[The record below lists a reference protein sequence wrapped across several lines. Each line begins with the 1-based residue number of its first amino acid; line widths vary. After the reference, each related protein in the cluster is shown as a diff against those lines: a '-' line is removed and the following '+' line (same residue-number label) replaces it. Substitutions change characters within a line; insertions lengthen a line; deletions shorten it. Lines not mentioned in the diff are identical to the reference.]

1 MFRSGPCGNRT
12 RLSGRPCF
20 ARCPGQRPV
29 PIDERAVLECDEQEL
44 NLQILAGWL
53 GYGQLGLPMPNR
65 RVLLSMAQAGLE
77 PAVHQGLSLAAL
89 PICVPRH
96 LPPAPST
103 GFEPA
108 ISCVTG
114 RRALQAAPRGQRISN
129 GPGGTRTGHRR
140 GTMRSIVPVVV
151 IPGSK
156 PRWSAGCL
164 PGRAQGRNRTRIRL
178 GLSQAALPIGVPG
191 QSSSPGWSRTIVS
204 WVWTKRRCRW
214 TTGLRSQSGVTESRT
229 RISGLRSQRRPV
241 GP

>member
-1 MFRSGPCGNRT
+1 MFCSGPCGNRT
-12 RLSGRPCF
+12 RLSGLR
-20 ARCPGQRPV
+20 GQRPV

-53 GYGQLGLPMPNR
+53 GYGQLGLPMPDR
-65 RVLLSMAQAGLE
+65 RELFSVAQAGVE

-114 RRALQAAPRGQRISN
+114 RRALQAAPRGQHVSN
-129 GPGGTRTGHRR
+129 GPGGTRTH
-140 GTMRSIVPVVV
+140 S

-156 PRWSAGCL
+156 PRWSADCL
-164 PGRAQGRNRTRIRL
+164 PGRAQGRSRTGIRL
-178 GLSQAALPIGVPG
+178 GLSQVALPIGVPG
-191 QSSSPGWSRTIVS
+191 PSSSPGWSRTIVS

-214 TTGLRSQSGVTESRT
+214 TTGLHCSSGVTESRT
-229 RISGLRSQRRPV
+229 RISGLRSRRRPV